1 MKKSSFTAMVLGTVS
16 GVLFALGMCMA
27 LIPEWNAFQPGI
39 IFGCVGIVLGLTTL
53 IVWRKM
59 EHKEPVRFSS
69 KTVLTGIVG
78 VAGTLELGIGMCFSM
93 VWGKMIMGIAISL
106 VGIVVLLCLIPLTKG
121 IKE

>member
-27 LIPEWNAFQPGI
+27 LIPEWDAFQPGI

-69 KTVLTGIVG
+69 KTVLTVIVG
-78 VAGTLELGIGMCFSM
+78 VAGALALGVGMCFSM
-93 VWGKMIMGIAISL
+93 VWGKMIMGIAIGL
-106 VGIVVLLCLIPLTKG
+106 VDIVVLLCLIPLTKG
-121 IKE
+121 IRE